1 MRKLN
6 ILIAENDT
14 DGRALIKSSFDGSG
28 LFNVMAVL
36 ADGKDLQD
44 TMEGGDIF
52 YPDAIL
58 SSAAPGY
65 DILYYIKSSDAFREI
80 PVITYSAS
88 AADGDVEKCKR
99 MGAFKHFIQEKDAP
113 AYEKF
118 AKELYEFLLQE

>member
-28 LFNVMAVL
+28 LFNVMAVA

-44 TMEGGDIF
+44 IMESGDIF

-58 SSAAPGY
+58 SSAAPGS
-65 DILYYIKSSDAFREI
+65 DILYFIKTNDAFREI
-80 PVITYSAS
+80 PVVTYSHS
-88 AADGDVEKCKR
+88 ATDSNVEKCER
-99 MGAFKHFIQEKDAP
+99 MGTLKHFIQQREAP

-118 AKELYEFLLQE
+118 AKELYDFLSGE